1 MLNSKERRRI
11 YLTPVSLQLFD
22 LSQSHQ
28 HLPVKNNM
36 RLQPKPVFNSPSDRT
51 FAFHRALVI
60 KKKSLIQKL
69 KFLPTVEVRSRG
81 LRSLSTFPPGMNA
94 VTRPCVPSSAELS
107 GCVCLPSNHLAVS
120 TPKVQPVKPAGGVCG
135 SRQARRRWHH
145 L

>member
-1 MLNSKERRRI
+1 M
-11 YLTPVSLQLFD
+11 TPVSLQLFD

-69 KFLPTVEVRSRG
+69 TFLPTVEVRSQG
-81 LRSLSTFPPGMNA
+81 LRSLSTGNERGDSAVCSQQRRAFWVRLFTFQPSRCINTEGAAGEACRRGLRLPTGPPPMTSPLN
-94 VTRPCVPSSAELS
+94 LS
-107 GCVCLPSNHLAVS
+107 GA
-120 TPKVQPVKPAGGVCG
+120 
-135 SRQARRRWHH
+135 ARF
-145 L
+145 